1 MPGFGEALQFMSFSS
16 YPYKATL
23 FIRLKFLLIIC
34 SFRNKRL
41 KQQLSGAAE
50 LTDQT
55 LLTVLGYSTSLSLS
69 SGTSTKSSP

>member
-1 MPGFGEALQFMSFSS
+1 MPGFGEPLQFMSFSS

-23 FIRLKFLLIIC
+23 LIRLKFLLISC